1 MSCVGI
7 LDIEFEPD
15 GPQRDVLTRVELK
28 DQHNEVFYDKLTF
41 LYLQMPNFT
50 KGETEVVTYF
60 DKWLYFL
67 KNLATLEDLPAIL
80 REEHFEHGFHL
91 AETANFSPG
100 ERLSYQ
106 RSLMVYWDVK
116 NVIDTAREEGREA
129 GRKQAREESRE
140 QGREQGREL
149 ERTLIRQQLLA
160 RGIDPSVIEGILGRK
175 ASD

>member
-1 MSCVGI
+1 
-7 LDIEFEPD
+7 
-15 GPQRDVLTRVELK
+15 
-28 DQHNEVFYDKLTF
+28 
-41 LYLQMPNFT
+41 
-50 KGETEVVTYF
+50 
-60 DKWLYFL
+60 
-67 KNLATLEDLPAIL
+67 
-80 REEHFEHGFHL
+80 
-91 AETANFSPG
+91 
-100 ERLSYQ
+100 
-106 RSLMVYWDVK
+106 MVYWDVK